1 MLLLMAQVDD
11 VSGEVMGEFIRR
23 ASAVG
28 AKNVQVIPS
37 ITKKNRPGYV
47 VYVDTPAS
55 LEPEFAELF
64 GAELGTWGY
73 RVIAA
78 EHRHFDIERVDVGVT
93 VQARDFE
100 RRFDLRTKRISQ
112 PGVFTRIKAEYDDL
126 SQICGTLREAGIPIA
141 LADFKA
147 DIERELRQRPDSPD
161 ITVSLT

>member
-11 VSGEVMGEFIRR
+11 VSGEVMGEFIQR
-23 ASAVG
+23 ASAAG

-55 LEPEFAELF
+55 LESEFAELF

-78 EHRHFDIERVDVGVT
+78 EHRHFDIERVSVAVT
-93 VQARDFE
+93 VRAQEIEERFE
-100 RRFDLRTKRISQ
+100 LRAKRISQ
-112 PGVFTRIKAEYDDL
+112 PGVFTRVKAEYDDL
-126 SQICGTLREAGIPIA
+126 SRICSALRAAGVAVA
-141 LADFKA
+141 LADLKA
-147 DIERELRQRPDSPD
+147 DIERELRRQPDAPN
-161 ITVSLT
+161 ITVTLT